1 MYADDYRLRQREYL
15 LQISRA
21 MTSKL
26 DMPSVLRL
34 ILGHAV
40 DMLRGVSGLIALK
53 EEDGSFSIRASYGLS
68 PDLLPHLNALLGGLP
83 VSLGGGGT
91 SRWRIPGL
99 RSRLALVVASTGVSL
114 RQVVALP
121 LLQEDNLVGVILI
134 FGDSDVAFSNN
145 DRQVLASFADQAA
158 IAMQNARLYQDL
170 AREKS
175 RLDAIIDISA
185 DGVMIL
191 DPQGRIQAFNV
202 ALSQMTGWAEEAARE
217 QPCWRVLDL
226 RDRNGDKLCRK
237 SCPVKNSQLLEGRL
251 IQEGYILRS
260 DGTRTD
266 VSVAYTPLYDQQE
279 RLVNVL
285 ANVRDITRFRE
296 AEEMKSTFISVISH
310 ELKTPVA
317 IIKGYVGTLRRED
330 AHWDEKTLKESLAS
344 VEEQVD
350 RLNHLIDNLL
360 DASRIQSGAFK
371 MDVGDIDLPGLAER
385 VAKQFRPQTQ
395 THRIAVH
402 FPPCFPLVQGDAE
415 RLEEVFANLI
425 GNAIKYSPQGGG
437 IQVGGQVGSGG
448 VLVYV
453 ADEGIGIPKGEQEN
467 IFRPF
472 YRVEGDAGQE
482 TQGAGLGLYLC
493 QAIVEAHGG
502 RIWVESG
509 PSKGSRFV
517 FFLPLQEVAEEGN
530 LDLVRRETDSAG

>member
-1 MYADDYRLRQREYL
+1 MRQREYL

-26 DMPSVLRL
+26 DLPSVLRL

-53 EEDGSFSIRASYGLS
+53 EEDGGFSIRASYSLS
-68 PDLLPHLNALLGGLP
+68 PGLLPHLNALLGGLP
-83 VSLGGGGT
+83 RSLGAGGM
-91 SRWRIPGL
+91 SSWRIPGL
-99 RSRLALVVASTGVSL
+99 RSQLALMAASTGASL

-121 LLQEDNLVGVILI
+121 LLQEDDLVGVILI
-134 FGDSDVAFSNN
+134 FGDSDVAFSSN

-158 IAMQNARLYQDL
+158 IAVQNARLYQDL
-170 AREKS
+170 ITEKS

-202 ALSQMTGWAEEAARE
+202 ALSQMTGWSEEEARGRA
-217 QPCWRVLDL
+217 CWQVLGL
-226 RDRNGDKLCRK
+226 FDRNGDKLCSE
-237 SCPVKNSQLLEGRL
+237 SCPVMDSQLREGRL
-251 IQEGYILRS
+251 IREGYILRS
-260 DGTRTD
+260 GDARTD
-266 VSVAYTPLYDQQE
+266 VSVAYTPLYDQE
-279 RLVNVL
+279 GALVNVL

-296 AEEMKSTFISVISH
+296 AEEMKSTFVSIISH

-330 AHWDEKTLKESLAS
+330 AHWDERTLNESLGS
-344 VEEQVD
+344 VEEQAD

-360 DASRIQSGAFK
+360 NASRIQAGALD
-371 MDVGDIDLPGLAER
+371 MDVGDVDLPELAEK

-395 THRIAVH
+395 AHSIVVH
-402 FPPCFPLVQGDAE
+402 FPPDFPLVQGDAQ
-415 RLEEVFANLI
+415 RLEEVFSNLI
-425 GNAIKYSPQGGG
+425 GNAMKYSPQGGD
-437 IQVGGQVGSGG
+437 IQVGGQPGSGG

-472 YRVEGDAGQE
+472 YRVNDSAGQE
-482 TQGAGLGLYLC
+482 AQGAGLGLYLC

-509 PSKGSRFV
+509 PGKGSRFV
-517 FFLPLQEVAEEGN
+517 FFLPSQEVAEEEN
-530 LDLVRRETDSAG
+530 LDLIRGEADSAG